1 MRSPRVGTGWQL
13 LATAALATATLA
25 AASVPALGAAA
36 GAPERQ
42 FDAAAA
48 AAKGTGM
55 PQSSPRALSSSPG
68 AVKAMAVTGSNV
80 FYDAIGDNEVLALD
94 LQRMLAFTSDDGRYT
109 VSMTMDT
116 NTMVDGDFLS
126 TFVNTDGNAATGN
139 ATFGGADVAVSIT
152 GYVGTD
158 VVTTMRWNG
167 VGWDPVSMPSLI
179 SFASGTTDQVWSIAA
194 SELGIA
200 PGTATTLFFG
210 SSYQSSYF
218 DFAPDF
224 GAPFTF
230 VAGGG
235 AGAPAGAPAA
245 PAPPAAPTAPTV
257 APSPTASTIT
267 APATYPLS
275 FRSLSFSTTPGA
287 LRTSIRWTN
296 GSGRVLW
303 TLRLRSVVGGRTVTK
318 LVRGAGQAGTRT
330 IDRTVQIP
338 ASWRGR
344 TISARLVVSNDGG
357 SIVRSRSIR
366 F

>member
-1 MRSPRVGTGWQL
+1 MRAPRARTGRFL
-13 LATAALATATLA
+13 LATAAVTGAALA
-25 AASVPALGAAA
+25 ATSVPALGATAD
-36 GAPERQ
+36 APERQ
-42 FDAAAA
+42 LQTVAAHARDAGTPQGPARELRSLSDTVEAA
-48 AAKGTGM
+48 
-55 PQSSPRALSSSPG
+55 
-68 AVKAMAVTGSNV
+68 AVTGSNM
-80 FYDAIGDNEVLALD
+80 FFDAIGDNEVLALD

-109 VSMTMDT
+109 VSMSMDT

-139 ATFGGADVAVSIT
+139 ATFGGADIAVAIT
-152 GYVGTD
+152 GYIGTD

-167 VGWDPVSMPSLI
+167 VGWDPVAMPSLI

-200 PGTATTLFFG
+200 PGTATTLVFG
-210 SSYQSSYF
+210 SSYASSYF

-235 AGAPAGAPAA
+235 APAA
-245 PAPPAAPTAPTV
+245 PPPPPAPVAPVAPP
-257 APSPTASTIT
+257 SPAASTIT

-275 FRSLSFSTTPGA
+275 FRGLSFSTTPTT
-287 LRTSIRWTN
+287 LRASIRWTR
-296 GSGRVLW
+296 GSGRVTW
-303 TLRLRSVVGGRTVTK
+303 DLRLRTVVGGRTVTK

-330 IDRTVQIP
+330 VNRTVQIP
-338 ASWRGR
+338 ATWRGR
-344 TISARLVVSNDGG
+344 TISARLLVRNEGG
-357 SIVRSRSIR
+357 SIVRTRSVR